1 MPDLEKQARKLYYDL
16 KPVIPRWLQI
26 KLRQKVISKKRLL
39 YADVW
44 PIDEK
49 AKSLPHGWSGWP
61 EGKKF
66 ALVITHDV
74 ETAKGLTKCIQLAD
88 LDKSYGFRSSINF
101 VANEFNVS
109 EKLLEYLNNNGFEV
123 GVHGLNHDD
132 NLFRSR
138 RVFDKQAT
146 GINYYLK
153 KWKAVG
159 FRCPSMYHNLEWLH
173 DLNIEYDSSTFDT
186 DPFEPQPD
194 GVGTI
199 FPFWVEYD
207 SGRRGYVE
215 IPYTLPQD
223 HTLFVIMQEK
233 DIDIWKKKLDW
244 IAERGGMALL
254 ISHPDYMNFDQH
266 QPTLEEYPARYYE
279 EFLKYVKTKYNGQY
293 WHVLPKEMTRF
304 WGENYGKARKQ
315 TNSDVN
321 VPEETREKHMLQIR
335 GRKKIWVDLDNSPH
349 APFFSP
355 IIKELQKIGYEVFIT
370 ARDCSQTCGLADLF
384 HLPYKRIGRHYGK
397 QKVLKVAGTVFRAL
411 QLMSGVNNEKPAL
424 ALSHGSRAQ
433 MISAWMLRI
442 PSIVI
447 MDYEHVKGF
456 LNPTW
461 IMMPEVISSNAI
473 KYDLEHIIHYPG
485 IKEDVYIPSFKP
497 DPTIKNELGINA
509 DDILITI
516 RPPATEA
523 HYYRPESEELFEA
536 AINFLA
542 KKEKI
547 TIVILPRNDSQTDS
561 IKTKWPKWCGDGK
574 IVIPK
579 HVVNGLNLIWQSDL
593 VISGGGTMNREAAAL
608 GVPVYS
614 IFRGK
619 IGAVDRYLS
628 EKGRLTLIE
637 NEDELLTKIVLKRRN
652 QSYNP
657 PDSNNATLQ
666 KIISVIVDI
675 MEGRPGPIIPTKPE

>member
-1 MPDLEKQARKLYYDL
+1 MRDLEEQARKLYYHL

-26 KLRQKVISKKRLL
+26 KLRRRLVFKKRLL

-44 PIDEK
+44 PVDEK

-66 ALVITHDV
+66 ALVITHDI
-74 ETAKGLTKCIQLAD
+74 ETVKGLRKCIQLTD
-88 LDKSYGFRSSINF
+88 LDKNYGFRASINF
-101 VANEFNVS
+101 VANEYNVS

-123 GVHGLNHDD
+123 GVHGLNHDG

-138 RVFDKQAT
+138 WVFDKQASE
-146 GINYYLK
+146 INYYLK
-153 KWKAVG
+153 KWEAVG
-159 FRCPSMYHNLEWLH
+159 FRSPSMYHNLEWLRE
-173 DLNIEYDSSTFDT
+173 LNIEYDSSTFDT

-194 GVGTI
+194 GVGTM

-215 IPYTLPQD
+215 MPYTLPQD

-254 ISHPDYMNFDQH
+254 ISHPDYMTFDQH

-279 EFLKYVKTKYNGQY
+279 EFLKYVRTKYEGQY

-304 WGENYGKARKQ
+304 WAENYGKARKQ
-315 TNSDVN
+315 TNSDAN
-321 VPEETREKHMLQIR
+321 VPEETRENNIVQIR

-397 QKVLKVAGTVFRAL
+397 QKILKVAGTVFRAL

-473 KYDLEHIIHYPG
+473 KYDKEHIIHYPG

-497 DPTIKNELGINA
+497 DPTIKNELGINT

-523 HYYRPESEELFEA
+523 HYYKPESEELFEA
-536 AINFLA
+536 AINVLA
-542 KKEKI
+542 QKENIK
-547 TIVILPRNDSQTDS
+547 IVILPRNDNQTDS

-637 NEDELLTKIVLKRRN
+637 NEDELFTKIVLERRN
-652 QSYNP
+652 RSSNP
-657 PDSNNATLQ
+657 PNSNDSTLQ

-675 MEGRPGPIIPTKPE
+675 LESRSNPIKPAKPE